1 MRSAVIA
8 CGATRTPITV
18 GCFSVAV
25 RCLMFV
31 AVGASALIAAQ
42 EVPKPATL
50 PILANVLDLRGN
62 AIRDLSKSNFKISF
76 DKKPITVLDARYT
89 QGPRR
94 IVVLL
99 DMSGSMQ
106 GDADSTKWKI
116 AKEAVEDLLQQ
127 TPADV
132 PIAFLTFAEQV
143 HDVFGFSSSRT
154 SIHKWLAQGPT
165 QSKNLKGYTA
175 LRDAIMTGL
184 AILRPFRQGDS
195 LYVITDGDDTKSE
208 ESNSHTKA
216 TLLNSGVRSFAF
228 LFAEPFSNID
238 EEESYAFL
246 TDLCRDSGGFVFA
259 LSTSNEVLNFSMMN
273 GLHYRYDDSVRER
286 IRSYTQGLNMQVNG
300 FYVVEIATPIK
311 STHGKIKLEIV
322 DDAGRKRKDVVFS
335 FQTWLRTEK

>member
-1 MRSAVIA
+1 
-8 CGATRTPITV
+8 
-18 GCFSVAV
+18 
-25 RCLMFV
+25 
-31 AVGASALIAAQ
+31 
-42 EVPKPATL
+42 
-50 PILANVLDLRGN
+50 
-62 AIRDLSKSNFKISF
+62 
-76 DKKPITVLDARYT
+76 
-89 QGPRR
+89 
-94 IVVLL
+94 
-99 DMSGSMQ
+99 
-106 GDADSTKWKI
+106 
-116 AKEAVEDLLQQ
+116 
-127 TPADV
+127 
-132 PIAFLTFAEQV
+132 
-143 HDVFGFSSSRT
+143 
-154 SIHKWLAQGPT
+154 
-165 QSKNLKGYTA
+165 
-175 LRDAIMTGL
+175 MTGL